1 MKKFLNRNKN
11 YLFGIIIYIAALTLS
26 ILLFAILVYFLN
38 LPMVYMPLFS
48 NISLGLANFFAAYF
62 IAYKQKSKG
71 FLTGLILALVT
82 FALVSIISLI
92 IDEGSVSLNS
102 LLKFVILALSGVIGG
117 IMGVNKTSKQKYI

>member
-11 YLFGIIIYIAALTLS
+11 YLFGIIIYIGALALS

-102 LLKFVILALSGVIGG
+102 LLKFIILALSGVIGG

>member
-11 YLFGIIIYIAALTLS
+11 YLFGIITYFGALALS

-48 NISLGLANFFAAYF
+48 NISLGLATFFAAYF